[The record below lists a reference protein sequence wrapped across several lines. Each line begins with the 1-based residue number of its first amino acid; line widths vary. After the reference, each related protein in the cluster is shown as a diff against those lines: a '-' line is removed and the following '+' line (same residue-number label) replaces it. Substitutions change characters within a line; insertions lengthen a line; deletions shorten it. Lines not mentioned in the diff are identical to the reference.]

1 MLYVMLLDWK
11 PGLTR
16 EQMDGTLMRRSKWQ
30 YPNGAKV
37 VGEYWLGASSPAVVS
52 VFEAAEYEPIL
63 EITLTW
69 GDMFNITVMPATT
82 PEEGLRLGPQI
93 LQRRGSQGV

>member
-16 EQMDGTLMRRSKWQ
+16 EQMDGALMRRSKWQ